1 MNDQDPLTTRPPTST
16 SAHTSAQV
24 TSSVPEIPQAFEA
37 SQPRFYIKRVPP
49 TLTRILIGINIAVFL
64 IMTLYGFMLYQT
76 WNGTMITD
84 VLIRF
89 GAKEAYRIYVLGEY
103 WRLFTAM
110 FIHIGPMHLAFNLY
124 ALYAL
129 GPMVE
134 GYYGHWR
141 FLAIYVIAG
150 LSGSLASYAFS
161 PAPSAGASGAI
172 FGLAGAITVYFLKYR
187 ENFGAQGKAILQ
199 NMLFIIV
206 INMVFGLSV
215 GNIDNWG
222 HIGGL
227 IGGALVAWGL
237 LPRYSAPTVVRMG
250 AQPIAEENRR
260 LIELFWV
267 SVVVGLLV
275 AGIYLA
281 NMYLIPRMFSG
292 A

>member
-1 MNDQDPLTTRPPTST
+1 M
-16 SAHTSAQV
+16 
-24 TSSVPEIPQAFEA
+24 PEIPQAFEA

-49 TLTRILIGINIAVFL
+49 TFTRILIGINVAVFL
-64 IMTLYGFMLYQT
+64 IMTLYGYMVYDT
-76 WNGTMITD
+76 WNGTQNLN
-84 VLIRF
+84 VLVEF
-89 GAKEAYRIYVLGEY
+89 GAKYTPLILDGQY
-103 WRLFTAM
+103 WRLLTAM

-141 FLAIYVIAG
+141 FLAIYFVAG
-150 LSGSLASYAFS
+150 LCGSLASYAFT
-161 PAPSAGASGAI
+161 PAISAGASGAI

-206 INMVFGLSV
+206 INMVFGLSM

-237 LPRYSAPTVVRMG
+237 LPRYRAPSVVRMG
-250 AQPIAEENRR
+250 SQPLDEENRT
-260 LIELFWV
+260 LVEFFWV
-267 SVVVGLLV
+267 TVVFGLIL

-281 NMYLIPRMFSG
+281 NIYLIPDMLNRM
-292 A
+292 